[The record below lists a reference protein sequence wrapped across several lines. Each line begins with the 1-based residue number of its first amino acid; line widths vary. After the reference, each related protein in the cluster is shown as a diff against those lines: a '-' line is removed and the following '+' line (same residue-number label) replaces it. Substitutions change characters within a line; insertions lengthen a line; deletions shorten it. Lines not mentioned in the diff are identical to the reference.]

1 MLQRAGKKVQKYV
14 AHKFVL
20 SLARCHFFFGRLSN
34 AGRQNN
40 DIIINLNMQ
49 PRVPAPY
56 ISAKKKKKKTERKRK
71 ATGYKKIAEENLGSD
86 SFTLAGIRNFPGLPG
101 THVAPALCVLNG
113 VVFQPSSWETGDW
126 EIGSATLR

>member
-1 MLQRAGKKVQKYV
+1 
-14 AHKFVL
+14 
-20 SLARCHFFFGRLSN
+20 
-34 AGRQNN
+34 
-40 DIIINLNMQ
+40 MQ

-56 ISAKKKKKKTERKRK
+56 ISAKKKKKKENRAEKK
-71 ATGYKKIAEENLGSD
+71 GDWVQKIAEENLGSD

>member
-56 ISAKKKKKKTERKRK
+56 ISAKKKKKRKQSGKERRLGTKKSQRK
-71 ATGYKKIAEENLGSD
+71 
-86 SFTLAGIRNFPGLPG
+86 TLAVTVSLWL
-101 THVAPALCVLNG
+101 A
-113 VVFQPSSWETGDW
+113 
-126 EIGSATLR
+126 

>member
-56 ISAKKKKKKTERKRK
+56 ISAKKKKKKRKQSGKERR
-71 ATGYKKIAEENLGSD
+71 LG
-86 SFTLAGIRNFPGLPG
+86 TKNRRGKPW
-101 THVAPALCVLNG
+101 
-113 VVFQPSSWETGDW
+113 Q
-126 EIGSATLR
+126 